1 MKDDLLKALRIPRVF
16 HFKMIAQHGFG
27 YTYDAGPKNYGSM
40 GWTLTIMIG
49 RHEWDIESR

>member
-16 HFKMIAQHGFG
+16 HFKMIEQHGFG